1 MDRKFAEQWLNNL
14 KEAWWNKDIEKAT
27 SLFTK
32 ITFYQETP
40 FMKTYTTFEEIK
52 QEWQHIKNQNIKNIE
67 FKILAIDKNVLIVE
81 WLFEE
86 DMTAYDGIYEI
97 KFNDNLECIYFK
109 SWEMENKM
117 EKHELVDRI
126 GNKTGK
132 ILTHIEA
139 RDPNNVPDG
148 YYISVVGVVII
159 NDENEILLQ
168 KRSRYKRANPSKW
181 GICGGKVDLGE
192 TPLDAGIRETFEEIG
207 IRLKKD
213 EFKFLSMDTN
223 EKSHFT
229 VYYVRKNV
237 DVDECQ
243 IQQEELE
250 EVRYFKIEELKE
262 LDNEGFEWLND
273 LKKII

>member
-1 MDRKFAEQWLNNL
+1 ME
-14 KEAWWNKDIEKAT
+14 
-27 SLFTK
+27 
-32 ITFYQETP
+32 
-40 FMKTYTTFEEIK
+40 TYTTFEEIK

-86 DMTAYDGIYEI
+86 YMTTYDGIYE
-97 KFNDNLECIYFK
+97 
-109 SWEMENKM
+109 
-117 EKHELVDRI
+117 
-126 GNKTGK
+126 
-132 ILTHIEA
+132 
-139 RDPNNVPDG
+139 
-148 YYISVVGVVII
+148 VVII

-262 LDNEGFEWLND
+262 LDNEGFEWLENYI
-273 LKKII
+273 KFAT